1 MVEQKELPMSS
12 DNGEDPYIA
21 VPSQTQPEA
30 NGKPWNT
37 TVSRQFG
44 PLSPVA
50 RKLRGRGGREVGGG
64 GETCVIEIYCCI
76 TASS

>member
-44 PLSPVA
+44 PFSPVA
-50 RKLRGRGGREVGGG
+50 RKLRGGRGGGEVGLGGVGGREDV
-64 GETCVIEIYCCI
+64 CN
-76 TASS
+76 

>member
-50 RKLRGRGGREVGGG
+50 RKLGGG
-64 GETCVIEIYCCI
+64 GWWGAGRVCVIEIYCCI

>member
-1 MVEQKELPMSS
+1 MVERKEPPISS
-12 DNGEDPYIA
+12 DKGEDPYVA

-37 TVSRQFG
+37 TVSSRFG

-50 RKLRGRGGREVGGG
+50 REGGG
-64 GETCVIEIYCCI
+64 GEGGRGREGFV
-76 TASS
+76 

>member
-1 MVEQKELPMSS
+1 MSS
-12 DNGEDPYIA
+12 DKGEDPYVA

-37 TVSRQFG
+37 RVSRQTG

-50 RKLRGRGGREVGGG
+50 REGRGGGEGGQ
-64 GETCVIEIYCCI
+64 GEGRGLCH
-76 TASS
+76 

>member
-1 MVEQKELPMSS
+1 MSS

-50 RKLRGRGGREVGGG
+50 RKLGEREGWEVGGG
-64 GETCVIEIYCCI
+64 AGRACVIEIYCCI

>member
-37 TVSRQFG
+37 TASRQFG

-50 RKLRGRGGREVGGG
+50 RKLGVGGG
-64 GETCVIEIYCCI
+64 RGRWGLGQGGRV
-76 TASS
+76 

>member
-1 MVEQKELPMSS
+1 MSS
-12 DNGEDPYIA
+12 DKGEDPYVA

-37 TVSRQFG
+37 TVRSQFG

-50 RKLRGRGGREVGGG
+50 REGEGRGREGFV
-64 GETCVIEIYCCI
+64 
-76 TASS
+76 

>member
-37 TVSRQFG
+37 TVSRQFASIVTCG
-44 PLSPVA
+44 KEA
-50 RKLRGRGGREVGGG
+50 AGEGRGGGWGAGRMY
-64 GETCVIEIYCCI
+64 VIEIYCCI